1 MCVQG
6 PHGKMLNRPKKVNAV
21 STKTTEVIFSP
32 SLPFALFVF
41 ALWFLNTFSI
51 HVMHVLN
58 MLWIPLNMS
67 LGMLCAFWNIHNK
80 ERLWV
85 QNVPRYH
92 SFFLE
97 NMNGAK
103 GKLKKHFAT
112 ILLYWL
118 HLLSLADW
126 TIFPFL
132 STNLYLNLY
141 KSLQLLAHVSF

>member
-1 MCVQG
+1 
-6 PHGKMLNRPKKVNAV
+6 
-21 STKTTEVIFSP
+21 
-32 SLPFALFVF
+32 LFVF
-41 ALWFLNTFSI
+41 ALWFLNTFWV

-58 MLWIPLNMS
+58 MLWIPLNML

-80 ERLWV
+80 EWLWV
-85 QNVPRYH
+85 QNVPGYH
-92 SFFLE
+92 SIFLE

-103 GKLKKHFAT
+103 GRLEIFFTT

-118 HLLSLADW
+118 HLHSLADW